1 MYLRLFFILLALL
14 CSFSAGAK
22 KLYKYQDEQGNWH
35 FSDRSPGANAQ
46 VEVSQL
52 KAEHQQRV
60 WLNRIDANGVPTFS
74 VRNDYPGP
82 VEVEITFEQ
91 NQNARAAPR
100 LPARFTV
107 MPGNSKPLLQ
117 VFPVNPYRGASYA
130 LKFRYIMGSPDAHHD
145 ASVSYLPPFDINGR
159 FQITQGFN
167 GKMSHQDPQNK
178 YAVDIA
184 MPDGTPVY
192 AARGGMVMEVENDF
206 FESGMKQSNKSRANN
221 IRILHDDGSI
231 AVYAHLQ
238 LETAQVYSGVSVAP
252 GQLIGYSGNTG
263 FSSGPHLHFA
273 VQINRGME
281 LMSVPFK
288 FASDNNIAL
297 EPSEGM
303 WLTGAGKA
311 E

>member
-1 MYLRLFFILLALL
+1 MYPRVLFILLALF
-14 CSFSAGAK
+14 CSFNAAAK
-22 KLYKYQDEQGNWH
+22 KLYKYRDEQGNWH
-35 FSDRSPGANAQ
+35 FTDRPPEIGVKA
-46 VEVSQL
+46 EVSQL

-60 WLNRIDANGVPTFS
+60 WLNRSEALGVPAYS

-82 VEVEITFEQ
+82 VEVEIAFEQ
-91 NQNARAAPR
+91 HRNAGAVPR

-117 VFPVNPYRGASYA
+117 VFPVDSYRGASYA
-130 LKFRYIMGSPDAHHD
+130 LKLRYVMGSPEAHHD
-145 ASVSYLPPFDINGR
+145 ASVLYLTPFDVNGR
-159 FQITQGFN
+159 FQITQGFD

-184 MPDGTPVY
+184 MPEGTPVY
-192 AARGGMVMEVENDF
+192 AARGGVVMEVENDF
-206 FESGMKQSNKSRANN
+206 YESGMKQSNLSRANN

-238 LETAQVYSGVSVAP
+238 LEAAQAYPGLKVEA

-273 VQINRGME
+273 VQINNGME
-281 LMSVPFK
+281 LISVPFK
-288 FASDNNIAL
+288 FASGNSAAL
-297 EPSEGM
+297 EPKEGM
-303 WLTGAGKA
+303 WLDGVGKA